1 MKIKYLLLILI
12 PLSSSIIINLD
23 PNKDL
28 LTSTDSDSTFSF
40 YVSLDQLPNNSSGVI
55 NVFPETEFSLTP
67 LIKKFSDNEKKA
79 QSFKENEDEIDKIK
93 IESFSDGKRFRI
105 LFKKTSKKEHFLSV
119 QFRKEKSTKIYFSP
133 SKLFSHKETNVHDI
147 LEKAHK
153 IKSKNPIYF
162 YINLKTLME
171 YREYEIT
178 QTGNSQITFFT
189 ENQDLAPLNI
199 YHIDENINTFNL
211 NELIQMQEDNMIM
224 EIYNEVEATET
235 FIAKHTAFEYYE
247 SLNWEMKDLL
257 ISTHQ
262 IIPKNKDDIHKFILN
277 KDSLT
282 GKKSERYF
290 VNIVHLSG
298 TYNIDYNL
306 YGRNE
311 ITEIK
316 YDKYIHKGNNLIPVK
331 GDQTYVFKIVCLSKV
346 CLLNFELI
354 KTNTDKISEFK
365 FSYFTKYFYLYVE
378 NKKTFQLP
386 VEDDYISAL
395 NSGNYKLYMTDKKGN
410 PKEIENVRK
419 INEFIPL
426 VGNKIEIIVNEP
438 TLFLVYHNV
447 KEIKS
452 PYDDLSKFKDVIG
465 FRYHINSIREH
476 DLISAYLFKQPFN
489 VKDFTYSS
497 HLKKVVGKLLHFK
510 QYLNFDFFNP
520 YLHYDSDVDKNK
532 ISLSTCR
539 FERNLIEDNIDLLFY
554 TNKTS
559 TLKLR
564 EMNKIDLVKDN
575 KTKFLLPL
583 DHDIRNEIIDDYNLV
598 IIINKGF
605 KGDIL
610 FSIVD
615 YIDYFNDTFDKNE
628 KLSFDK
634 NGRAVIIISDINL
647 AKGIRFESNIDTYL
661 LLYYTYIK
669 KSELNLVEGNKFDIN
684 IVNKNEKEVEFS
696 ISPFL
701 KSININSEYNVYRCE
716 LNDKIDLNEIIQ
728 NKPLSSFYDANA
740 KDKISFK
747 VPVESKKKYYII
759 VMAHSL
765 DESQLDKGIYTIEY
779 DPDNIPININL
790 LVGIGACCIFIIAC
804 YCFCCGK
811 KKENDSNE
819 KGHELEDLDNYKKV

>member
-147 LEKAHK
+147 IEKAHK

-282 GKKSERYF
+282 GKK
-290 VNIVHLSG
+290 
-298 TYNIDYNL
+298 
-306 YGRNE
+306 
-311 ITEIK
+311 
-316 YDKYIHKGNNLIPVK
+316 
-331 GDQTYVFKIVCLSKV
+331 
-346 CLLNFELI
+346 
-354 KTNTDKISEFK
+354 
-365 FSYFTKYFYLYVE
+365 
-378 NKKTFQLP
+378 
-386 VEDDYISAL
+386 
-395 NSGNYKLYMTDKKGN
+395 
-410 PKEIENVRK
+410 
-419 INEFIPL
+419 
-426 VGNKIEIIVNEP
+426 
-438 TLFLVYHNV
+438 
-447 KEIKS
+447 
-452 PYDDLSKFKDVIG
+452 
-465 FRYHINSIREH
+465 
-476 DLISAYLFKQPFN
+476 
-489 VKDFTYSS
+489 VKDI
-497 HLKKVVGKLLHFK
+497 LL
-510 QYLNFDFFNP
+510 
-520 YLHYDSDVDKNK
+520 
-532 ISLSTCR
+532 
-539 FERNLIEDNIDLLFY
+539 
-554 TNKTS
+554 
-559 TLKLR
+559 
-564 EMNKIDLVKDN
+564 
-575 KTKFLLPL
+575 
-583 DHDIRNEIIDDYNLV
+583 
-598 IIINKGF
+598 
-605 KGDIL
+605 IL
-610 FSIVD
+610 FI
-615 YIDYFNDTFDKNE
+615 
-628 KLSFDK
+628 
-634 NGRAVIIISDINL
+634 
-647 AKGIRFESNIDTYL
+647 
-661 LLYYTYIK
+661 
-669 KSELNLVEGNKFDIN
+669 
-684 IVNKNEKEVEFS
+684 
-696 ISPFL
+696 
-701 KSININSEYNVYRCE
+701 
-716 LNDKIDLNEIIQ
+716 
-728 NKPLSSFYDANA
+728 
-740 KDKISFK
+740 
-747 VPVESKKKYYII
+747 
-759 VMAHSL
+759 
-765 DESQLDKGIYTIEY
+765 
-779 DPDNIPININL
+779 
-790 LVGIGACCIFIIAC
+790 
-804 YCFCCGK
+804 
-811 KKENDSNE
+811 
-819 KGHELEDLDNYKKV
+819 

>member
-119 QFRKEKSTKIYFSP
+119 QFRKDKSTKIYFSP

-147 LEKAHK
+147 IEKAHK

-316 YDKYIHKGNNLIPVK
+316 YDKNIHKGNNLIPVK

-447 KEIKS
+447 KEFKS

-465 FRYHINSIREH
+465 FRYHINSIHEH

-554 TNKTS
+554 TNKTN

-610 FSIVD
+610 FSIAD

-661 LLYYTYIK
+661 LVYYTYIK

-701 KSININSEYNVYRCE
+701 KSIGVDSEYNIYRCE
-716 LNDKIDLNEIIQ
+716 LNDKNDLNEIIKS
-728 NKPLSSFYDANA
+728 KPLSSFYDANA

-765 DESQLDKGIYTIEY
+765 DKTQLDKGIYTIEY

-790 LVGIGACCIFIIAC
+790 LVGISACCIFIIAC

>member
-119 QFRKEKSTKIYFSP
+119 QFRKDKSTKIYFSP

-147 LEKAHK
+147 IEKAHK

-316 YDKYIHKGNNLIPVK
+316 YDKNIHKGNNLIPVK

-447 KEIKS
+447 KEFKS

-465 FRYHINSIREH
+465 FRYHINSIHEH

-532 ISLSTCR
+532 ISLSNCR

-554 TNKTS
+554 TNKTN

-610 FSIVD
+610 FSIAD

-661 LLYYTYIK
+661 LVYYTYIK

-701 KSININSEYNVYRCE
+701 KSIGVDSEYNIYRCE
-716 LNDKIDLNEIIQ
+716 LNDKNDLNEIIKS
-728 NKPLSSFYDANA
+728 KPLSSFYDANS

-765 DESQLDKGIYTIEY
+765 DKAQLDKGIYTIEY

-790 LVGIGACCIFIIAC
+790 LVGISACCIFIIAC